1 MVYRY
6 ESDED
11 AFEGHP
17 GSGSDLSVAW
27 NRPPARTGP
36 APSRF
41 PTPSLPRTSRI
52 ALPAAA
58 PPPPSPPAAA
68 YPPPPAAHRPAP
80 PAGGYATTQPLHLPR
95 SRRARDSGRHGA
107 RLWQV
112 VFGGAAVLA
121 LFALCGLGGAALLA
135 DRATDPQVAP
145 SPPAAAAPSPSA
157 TERQDIDSRDTD
169 SAPLTVKEVFP
180 GRQVTVD
187 DGAEPYEVLK
197 TQSSGSC
204 ALAASGEVAD
214 LLATL
219 GCNQVVRAS
228 LRSPDGE
235 HLLTA
240 GLFNLTDKA
249 TAQRVRDR
257 LRQLL
262 DDREGR
268 FRGLPAGDDTEALTE
283 APARV
288 GWQVRG
294 HYLAYCLVV
303 RADGEPVKAADPAV
317 REILFDLIE
326 THLTKGVLERRATG
340 GSAEQPTATP
350 SERDNDSDENDSEND

>member
-17 GSGSDLSVAW
+17 RPGSDLSVAW

-52 ALPAAA
+52 ALSASAA
-58 PPPPSPPAAA
+58 PPPAPA
-68 YPPPPAAHRPAP
+68 PPPPAAPRPAP

-95 SRRARDSGRHGA
+95 SRRARDTGRHGT

-112 VFGGAAVLA
+112 MFGGAAVLA

-145 SPPAAAAPSPSA
+145 SPPAAAAPSPTQA
-157 TERQDIDSRDTD
+157 ERQDIDSRDTD
-169 SAPLTVKEVFP
+169 PAPLTAKEVFP
-180 GRQVTVD
+180 GGKVVVG

-197 TQSSGSC
+197 SQSSGSC
-204 ALAASGEVAD
+204 TVAASGEVAD

-228 LRSPDGE
+228 LRSPDGD

-262 DDREGR
+262 DEREGR

-303 RADGEPVKAADPAV
+303 RADGEPVQAADPKA

-326 THLTKGVLERRATG
+326 LHLTKGVLERRATG
-340 GSAEQPTATP
+340 GTAGQPNPTP
-350 SERDNDSDENDSEND
+350 SDSDEDDSEND

>member
-1 MVYRY
+1 
-6 ESDED
+6 
-11 AFEGHP
+11 
-17 GSGSDLSVAW
+17 
-27 NRPPARTGP
+27 
-36 APSRF
+36 
-41 PTPSLPRTSRI
+41 
-52 ALPAAA
+52 
-58 PPPPSPPAAA
+58 PPAA
-68 YPPPPAAHRPAP
+68 PRPAP
-80 PAGGYATTQPLHLPR
+80 PAGGAGRGAAGGYATTQPLHLPR
-95 SRRARDSGRHGA
+95 SRRARDTGRHGA

-135 DRATDPQVAP
+135 NRATDPQVAP
-145 SPPAAAAPSPSA
+145 SPPAAAAPSPSQ

-180 GRQVTVD
+180 GRQVTVG
-187 DGAEPYEVLK
+187 DGADPYEVLK

-204 ALAASGEVAD
+204 AVAASGEVAD

-228 LRSPDGE
+228 LRSPDGD

-262 DDREGR
+262 DEREGR

-303 RADGEPVKAADPAV
+303 RADGEPVKSADPKV

-340 GSAEQPTATP
+340 GSAGQPTTTP
-350 SERDNDSDENDSEND
+350 SGSDEDDSDSEDD

>member
-58 PPPPSPPAAA
+58 PPPAPAAA

-95 SRRARDSGRHGA
+95 SRRARDNGRHGA

-187 DGAEPYEVLK
+187 DGAEPYQVLK

-340 GSAEQPTATP
+340 GSAEQPTAAP
-350 SERDNDSDENDSEND
+350 SESDNDSDENDSEND

>member
-17 GSGSDLSVAW
+17 GPGSDLSVAW

-58 PPPPSPPAAA
+58 PPPPSAFAPAAS
-68 YPPPPAAHRPAP
+68 PPPAAPRSAP

-95 SRRARDSGRHGA
+95 SRRARDTGRHGA

-112 VFGGAAVLA
+112 MFGGAAVLA

-135 DRATDPQVAP
+135 NRATDPQVAP
-145 SPPAAAAPSPSA
+145 SPPAAAAPSPSQ

-180 GRQVTVD
+180 GRQVTAG

-204 ALAASGEVAD
+204 AVAASGEVAD

-228 LRSPDGE
+228 LRSPDGD

-303 RADGEPVKAADPAV
+303 RADGEPVKAADPKV

-340 GSAEQPTATP
+340 GTAGQPTATP
-350 SERDNDSDENDSEND
+350 SDSGGEQDAGEDD